1 MNIRTLAA
9 SALVMLAV
17 AGCSA
22 SGSVTPSPTTAAAS
36 APTASAPTASAPTA
50 SAPTASAPAASA
62 STATNATPITVRDFK
77 FDTPDVA
84 VTGEVALA
92 VTNAGPTIHDLTIR
106 DSSGKVLG
114 ETADLTAGASETLTV
129 DIPAGRY
136 VIFCALPG
144 HESLGIKGTLTVTK

>member
-1 MNIRTLAA
+1 MKIKTLAA
-9 SALVMLAV
+9 SALLLLAV

-22 SGSVTPSPTTAAAS
+22 SGSTTPSPTTPAAS
-36 APTASAPTASAPTA
+36 APTASV
-50 SAPTASAPAASA
+50 PAASA

-92 VTNAGPTIHDLTIR
+92 VTNAGPTVHNVAIR
-106 DSSGKVLG
+106 DAADKVVGTTKDLKTG
-114 ETADLTAGASETLTV
+114 ESETLTV
-129 DIPAGRY
+129 ELPAGSY
-136 VIFCALPG
+136 TLFCSLPG

>member
-22 SGSVTPSPTTAAAS
+22 SGSVTPSPTTAA
-36 APTASAPTASAPTA
+36 ASAPTA

-129 DIPAGRY
+129 DIPAGTY

>member
-9 SALVMLAV
+9 SALLLLAV
-17 AGCSA
+17 AGCNT
-22 SGSVTPSPTTAAAS
+22 SGAATPSPTTPAAS
-36 APTASAPTASAPTA
+36 APAASAPAASAPA
-50 SAPTASAPAASA
+50 ASAPAASA

-84 VTGEVALA
+84 VTGEVVLA
-92 VTNAGPTIHDLTIR
+92 VTNAGPTVHDLTIR
-106 DSSGKVLG
+106 DDSGKILG

-129 DIPAGRY
+129 SIPAGKY
-136 VIFCALPG
+136 TIFCSLPG

>member
-1 MNIRTLAA
+1 MKIKTLAA
-9 SALVMLAV
+9 SALLLLAV

-22 SGSVTPSPTTAAAS
+22 SGSTTPSPTTPAAS
-36 APTASAPTASAPTA
+36 APTASV
-50 SAPTASAPAASA
+50 PAASA

-92 VTNAGPTIHDLTIR
+92 VTNAGPTVHDLTIR

-129 DIPAGRY
+129 DLPAGTY
-136 VIFCALPG
+136 TIFCSLPG